1 MVEAGVAVGPTGVLV
16 GVIGGITPPVPTGVE
31 APGVGAA
38 IGVVTGTVVLL
49 MTGMVTVPE
58 VVTG

>member
-31 APGVGAA
+31 TPGVGVT

-49 MTGMVTVPE
+49 ITGMVTVPG
-58 VVTG
+58 VVTE